1 MLHAREP
8 MLTPEGHEYGKEDRC
23 RIVK

>member
-1 MLHAREP
+1 MLHARKP
-8 MLTPEGHEYGKEDRC
+8 VLTPEGHEYGKEDRC

>member
-1 MLHAREP
+1 MLHARER
-8 MLTPEGHEYGKEDRC
+8 MLTPEGHEYGKEDCC

>member
-1 MLHAREP
+1 
-8 MLTPEGHEYGKEDRC
+8 MLTPEGHENGKEDRC